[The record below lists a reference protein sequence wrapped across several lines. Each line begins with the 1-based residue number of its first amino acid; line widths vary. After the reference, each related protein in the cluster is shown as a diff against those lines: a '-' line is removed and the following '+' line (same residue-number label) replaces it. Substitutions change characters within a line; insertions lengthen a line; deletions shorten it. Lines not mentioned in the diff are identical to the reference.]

1 MKIAYVVPGILDLE
15 ELERRDKILKR
26 WAFPGTEI
34 EIVGIKEGPASV
46 ESMYEEYLSIPDT
59 ARTVSRL
66 EKEGW
71 DAAIIGCAGDP
82 GLDAMREITRNMLV
96 VGPGQTS
103 MQVAAMLGHRFSL
116 LAVTASTVAS
126 GYDLAYKA
134 GVQDKLVSV
143 RPLDI
148 PVLDL
153 ARDRSGTI
161 KKIARIGREAV
172 EEDGADVLV
181 LGCMS
186 MGFLDVAA
194 DVADIIKIPVINP
207 ALVAVKITESLV
219 ASNLQHSKQAFMFP
233 PKLAE
238 GKVNNLDELM
248 VRRDDIQ

>member
-1 MKIAYVVPGILDLE
+1 MKIAYVVPGILPRE
-15 ELERRDKILKR
+15 ELDRREKILKS

-34 EIVGIKEGPASV
+34 EIVGITEGPASV

-59 ARTVSRL
+59 ARNIARL

-82 GLDAMREITRNMLV
+82 GLDAMREITENMLV

-126 GYDLAYKA
+126 GFELAYKA
-134 GVQDKLVSV
+134 GVQAKLVSIL
-143 RPLDI
+143 PLDI

-153 ARDRSGTI
+153 AQDRDGTI
-161 KKIARIGREAV
+161 KKIVKIGQKAV
-172 EEDGADVLV
+172 DQDGADVLV

-186 MGFLDVAA
+186 MGFLEVAA

-207 ALVAVKITESLV
+207 ALVAVKVAESLV
-219 ASNLQHSKQAFMFP
+219 ASNLQHSKKAFMFP

-248 VRRDDIQ
+248 VRRDDN

>member
-1 MKIAYVVPGILDLE
+1 MKIAYVVPGILPRE
-15 ELERRDKILKR
+15 ELERREKILKG

-34 EIVGIKEGPASV
+34 EIVGITEGPASV

-59 ARTVSRL
+59 ARNIARL

-82 GLDAMREITRNMLV
+82 GLDAMREITENMLV

-126 GYDLAYKA
+126 GFELAYKA
-134 GVQDKLVSV
+134 GVQAKLVSIL
-143 RPLDI
+143 PLDI

-153 ARDRSGTI
+153 AQDRDGTI
-161 KKIARIGREAV
+161 KKIVKIGQKAV
-172 EEDGADVLV
+172 DQDGADVLV

-186 MGFLDVAA
+186 MGFLEVAA

-207 ALVAVKITESLV
+207 ARVAVKVAESLV
-219 ASNLQHSKQAFMFP
+219 ASNLQHSKKAFMFP

-248 VRRDDIQ
+248 VRRDDN